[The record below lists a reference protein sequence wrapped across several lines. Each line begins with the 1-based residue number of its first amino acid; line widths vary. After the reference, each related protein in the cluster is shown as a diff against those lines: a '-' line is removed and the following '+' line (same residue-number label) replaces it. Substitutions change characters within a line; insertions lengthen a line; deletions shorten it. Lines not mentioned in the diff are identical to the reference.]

1 MLTRPDPP
9 PVGHPWH
16 NRLMPLELDR
26 DSAWLSREDLDQAR
40 EKLPILYVDLVPV
53 RVDERGTVTGIGLLL
68 RVNEDGRIT
77 RELVSGRVLHHERL
91 RDAILRHVEKD
102 LGPMAL
108 PRIPLSPQPF
118 TVAEYFPTP
127 GVTPFHDPWPVT
139 VRRNRTRSTSPGSPR
154 TRPATPPCSPI
165 STAATTSCCVRPWRT
180 SGTRSDR
187 QELDPRLNLSTL
199 RVMSWWSRSWACSG
213 VGAVPPRRAGR

>member
-1 MLTRPDPP
+1 
-9 PVGHPWH
+9 
-16 NRLMPLELDR
+16 MPLELDR

-108 PRIPLSPQPF
+108 PRVPLSPQPF

-127 GVTPFHDPWPVT
+127 GVTPFHDPRQHAVSLAY
-139 VRRNRTRSTSPGSPR
+139 VV
-154 TRPATPPCSPI
+154 PAWLTPDEARDP
-165 STAATTSCCVRPWRT
+165 ALLADL
-180 SGTRSDR
+180 DR
-187 QELDPRLNLSTL
+187 GHDVLL
-199 RVMSWWSRSWACSG
+199 RQALAHLG
-213 VGAVPPRRAGR
+213 HAV

>member
-1 MLTRPDPP
+1 
-9 PVGHPWH
+9 
-16 NRLMPLELDR
+16 MPLELDR

-91 RDAILRHVEKD
+91 RDAIRHVEKD

-108 PRIPLSPQPF
+108 P
-118 TVAEYFPTP
+118 A
-127 GVTPFHDPWPVT
+127 
-139 VRRNRTRSTSPGSPR
+139 
-154 TRPATPPCSPI
+154 
-165 STAATTSCCVRPWRT
+165 
-180 SGTRSDR
+180 
-187 QELDPRLNLSTL
+187 
-199 RVMSWWSRSWACSG
+199 SR
-213 VGAVPPRRAGR
+213 